1 MGIIFNQ
8 ICMKK
13 YQINLRVRGVNSTL
27 APGFVKFWAH
37 NLVMVTIM
45 LVNIKLTKL
54 TVTLTFENVEI
65 KFFKNI
71 KLMSAFFH
79 FSQSI
84 VQSFR

>member
-1 MGIIFNQ
+1 MHEKIS
-8 ICMKK
+8 
-13 YQINLRVRGVNSTL
+13 NLFTLRGLNSTL

-65 KFFKNI
+65 KFLKNI

-79 FSQSI
+79 FLQSI

>member
-1 MGIIFNQ
+1 MHEKISNQ
-8 ICMKK
+8 FT
-13 YQINLRVRGVNSTL
+13 LRGLNSTL

-79 FSQSI
+79 FLQSI